1 MLELASNNSTP
12 AQRSQPHN
20 LDAEKSVLGAV
31 FIKPA
36 AFDEVATTL
45 QVDDFFLPAH
55 REIFEAMLALDKRH
69 QPIDV
74 IAVADEL
81 KTRGMLPRLEGG
93 ESYLLA
99 LANSVPTAENS
110 AHYGRLVKEK
120 STLRRLIA
128 ACAEVQSSA
137 YGDFGEFEAFLDEAE
152 TKIFKVAQQN
162 RRETY
167 TATGDLMEEVLHNV
181 EVRSARSDR
190 NACTGVPTGFT
201 RLDELTAGLQR
212 ENLIIV
218 AARPG
223 GGKTS
228 WAVNV
233 AMHAA
238 LQQKIPVL
246 IFSLEMSK
254 YELMERMLAG
264 EARIDSGKIKRGF
277 LEYSDWKNK
286 IHPAS
291 GRLAAAP
298 ILIDDSSAISIMEIR
313 AKARRFRSDP
323 KYFPPPPQVSDG
335 GHAPP
340 SPLGLIVVD
349 YLQLASGGKSRKD
362 DNRQQEIAEISRG
375 LKSLA
380 KDLKI
385 PIIAISQL
393 NREVEKREGK
403 PKLSDLRESGAIE
416 QDADMILFIHRE
428 DMQGGDTPDASM
440 PTAIAEIIVG
450 KHRNGGTGA
459 VKMTFIKEYTRFENY
474 ADDPDPGSA
483 WGE

>member
-1 MLELASNNSTP
+1 MLEVVSSNPASSARTP
-12 AQRSQPHN
+12 PHN
-20 LDAEKSVLGAV
+20 LEAEKSVLGAI
-31 FIKPA
+31 FIKPT
-36 AFDEVATTL
+36 AFDEVATNL
-45 QVDDFFLPAH
+45 EVDDFFLPVH
-55 REIFEAMLALDKRH
+55 REIYESMLAIDKRR
-69 QPIDV
+69 QALDI

-81 KTRGMLPRLEGG
+81 KTRGMLARLEGG
-93 ESYLLA
+93 ESYLLT
-99 LANSVPTAENS
+99 LANAVPTAENVL
-110 AHYGRLVKEK
+110 HYARLVREK

-128 ACAEVQSSA
+128 ACAEVQSTA
-137 YGDFGEFEAFLDEAE
+137 YGDFGEFETFLDEAE
-152 TKIFKVAQQN
+152 TKVFKVAQQN

-167 TATGDLMEEVLHNV
+167 AATGELMEEVLHNL
-181 EVRSARSDR
+181 EVRTAERK
-190 NACTGVPTGFT
+190 AVTGVPTGFT
-201 RLDELTAGLQR
+201 KLDEYTAGLQR

-233 AMHAA
+233 SMHAA
-238 LQQKIPVL
+238 LHHNIPVL

-264 EARIDSGKIKRGF
+264 EARIDSSKIRRGF
-277 LEYSDWKNK
+277 LEYADWKNK

-323 KYFPPPPQVSDG
+323 RYFPQAPPTADGRPPQ
-335 GHAPP
+335 P
-340 SPLGLIVVD
+340 PLGLIVVD
-349 YLQLASGGKSRKD
+349 YLQLARGAASGRRD
-362 DNRQQEIAEISRG
+362 ENRQQEIADISRG
-375 LKSLA
+375 LKALA

-403 PKLSDLRESGAIE
+403 PRLSDLRESGSIE
-416 QDADMILFIHRE
+416 QDADLVLFIHRE
-428 DMQGGDTPDASM
+428 DMVSGDTPDGGQ
-440 PTAIAEIIVG
+440 PTALAEVIIG
-450 KHRNGGTGA
+450 KHRNGGTGS

-474 ADDPDPGSA
+474 ADDAEPG

>member
-1 MLELASNNSTP
+1 MLELATSAPGPAARTP
-12 AQRSQPHN
+12 PHN
-20 LDAEKSVLGAV
+20 LDAEKSVLGSV

-36 AFDEVATTL
+36 AFDEVATGL

-55 REIFEAMLALDKRH
+55 REIFDAMLAIDKRR
-69 QPIDV
+69 QPLDV

-93 ESYLLA
+93 EGYLLA
-99 LANSVPTAENS
+99 LANAVPTAENV
-110 AHYGRLVKEK
+110 AHYARLVKEK
-120 STLRRLIA
+120 ATLRRLIA
-128 ACAEVQSSA
+128 ACAEVQSRA
-137 YGDFGEFEAFLDEAE
+137 YGDFGDFDPFLDEAE
-152 TKIFKVAQQN
+152 TLIFKVAQQN

-167 TATGDLMEEVLHNV
+167 ASTAEMMEEVLHNI
-181 EVRSARSDR
+181 EVRAAERK
-190 NACTGVPTGFT
+190 AVTGVPTGFT
-201 RLDELTAGLQR
+201 KLDEYTAGLQR
-212 ENLIIV
+212 ENLVIV

-233 AMHAA
+233 AVHAA
-238 LQQKIPVL
+238 MKKIPVL

-254 YELMERMLAG
+254 FELMERMLAG
-264 EARIDSGKIKRGF
+264 EARIDSARIKRGF

-291 GRLAAAP
+291 GRLAEAP

-323 KYFPPPPQVSDG
+323 RYFPAPEMVEGGRPPPP
-335 GHAPP
+335 
-340 SPLGLIVVD
+340 PLGLIVVD
-349 YLQLASGGKSRKD
+349 YLQLARGGGGRKE

-375 LKSLA
+375 LKALA

-385 PIIAISQL
+385 PIIAVSQL
-393 NREVEKREGK
+393 NREVEKREGR

-416 QDADMILFIHRE
+416 QDADLIIFIHRE
-428 DMQGGDTPDASM
+428 DMAAGDGSDTG
-440 PTAIAEIIVG
+440 PTSVAELIIG
-450 KHRNGGTGA
+450 KHRNGATGA
-459 VKMTFIKEYTRFENY
+459 VKVTFIKEYTRFENY
-474 ADDPDPGSA
+474 ADE
-483 WGE
+483 GEGF

>member
-1 MLELASNNSTP
+1 MLEVVSSNPAPASRTP
-12 AQRSQPHN
+12 PHN
-20 LDAEKSVLGAV
+20 IDAEKSALGSI

-36 AFDEVATTL
+36 AFDEVATNL
-45 QVDDFFLPAH
+45 AVDDFFLPVH
-55 REIFEAMLALDKRH
+55 REIFEAMLAIDKRR

-74 IAVADEL
+74 LAVADEL
-81 KTRGMLPRLEGG
+81 KTKWLLSRLEGG
-93 ESYLLA
+93 PSYLND
-99 LANSVPTAENS
+99 LANAVPTAENVL
-110 AHYGRLVKEK
+110 HYTRLVREK
-120 STLRRLIA
+120 ATLRRLIA
-128 ACAEVQSSA
+128 ACAEVQSTA
-137 YGDFGEFEAFLDEAE
+137 YGDFGEFDTFLDESE

-167 TATGDLMEEVLHNV
+167 APTGELMKEVIDYL
-181 EVRSARSDR
+181 EVRTNERKAV
-190 NACTGVPTGFT
+190 TGVPTGFHK
-201 RLDELTAGLQR
+201 LDEYTAGLQR

-228 WAVNV
+228 WALNV

-238 LQQKIPVL
+238 LHNNIPVL
-246 IFSLEMSK
+246 VFSLEMSK

-264 EARIDSGKIKRGF
+264 EARIDSSRIKRGF
-277 LEYSDWKNK
+277 IEYADWKNK
-286 IHPAS
+286 ILPAS
-291 GRLAAAP
+291 GRIAAAP

-313 AKARRFRSDP
+313 AKARRFRGDP
-323 KYFPPPPQVSDG
+323 RYFPPAPQTAAG
-335 GHAPP
+335 TAPT

-349 YLQLASGGKSRKD
+349 YLQLARGMGGRRD
-362 DNRQQEIAEISRG
+362 DNRQQEIADISRG
-375 LKSLA
+375 LKALA

-403 PKLSDLRESGAIE
+403 PRLSDLRESGSIE
-416 QDADMILFIHRE
+416 QDADMVLFIHRE
-428 DMQGGDTPDASM
+428 DMAGGDGPDGGS
-440 PTAIAEIIVG
+440 PTAIAEIIIG

-459 VKMTFIKEYTRFENY
+459 VKMTFIKEYTRFENF
-474 ADDPDPGSA
+474 ADDPEPG